1 MVQGCGFVRA
11 PFCFGY
17 DFTEAGSPEAGSR
30 GQRMAHLNQRAHSL
44 IPPGFDSPISRP
56 LILQAAALG
65 GVLILAAWLRW
76 QYILHVQP
84 YPDEFVTLLAV
95 KMILQKGLP
104 LLPSGLFYDHGLL
117 FSYAGGLASALFGFS
132 REVVRATSLV
142 FDLLTVLL
150 AWHVGRRWFSAEA
163 GLVAATLMAVAPTAV
178 LWGGRARMYALL
190 QLLVLLTLYCAFA
203 GTGAAPFSAYAS
215 RFRRLALFG
224 YLAATLTQFVSI
236 ALIPPLTLGTVA
248 AGWLQARQTGERP
261 WFRSRRVWW
270 EIGGLAIIV
279 LVAFLVKRMGQPKS
293 IAPLQIGG
301 EGILT
306 GIAQVVAIY
315 GAFSTDLAASWDTL
329 APFFTA
335 PEAMVPTLLALLA
348 IVWCGV
354 NLVRRRTSPRD
365 LATLFLALILAATTV
380 EMIFFVAPDRRDDKY
395 LVMLLPVFFLLA
407 ADGATR
413 LIKSQISNLKSQILG
428 LAICLALIIYTW
440 PFTSALLARTGSDY
454 DTAFGY
460 VRDHWKSS
468 DAILTGT
475 PAAAAIYLGR
485 NDYYAVEGSGG
496 YAYRILQRDGQQVDR
511 WLGSPWLETDE
522 QLRAAFGAATRVW
535 LVLERWGL
543 IKEYYSPLTM
553 QRILAMTDF
562 VREDN
567 GIVVLRSRPPAA
579 LIPEN
584 PSSSLAAN
592 FDNQLA
598 LQGYDLTWQATD
610 QKSRQLNLVLYWQA
624 LSSIPYDY
632 TVFVHLRDTAG
643 RNVVQADHQPLA
655 PVYPPTLWP
664 VGQTIRERS
673 VLTLPEG
680 IAAGTYDLWIG
691 LYRLDT
697 LERLPV
703 AGGNS
708 SDNAVLLGEVA
719 VQ

>member
-1 MVQGCGFVRA
+1 
-11 PFCFGY
+11 
-17 DFTEAGSPEAGSR
+17 
-30 GQRMAHLNQRAHSL
+30 MAHLNQRRPSP
-44 IPPGFDSPISRP
+44 IPSFFDSRFDSRISRP
-56 LILQAAALG
+56 LIFQAVALG
-65 GVLILAAWLRW
+65 VVLILAAWLRW
-76 QYILHVQP
+76 YYILHVQP

-132 REVVRATSLV
+132 REAVRATSLV

-150 AWHVGRRWFSAEA
+150 IWHVGRRWFSAEA
-163 GLVAATLMAVAPTAV
+163 GLAAATLMAVAPTAV

-190 QLLVLLTLYCAFA
+190 QLLVLLTLYFAFA
-203 GTGAAPFSAYAS
+203 GANPLGAYAS

-224 YLAATLTQFVSI
+224 CLGATLTQFVSI
-236 ALIPPLTLGTVA
+236 ALIPPLALGTVA
-248 AGWLQARQTGERP
+248 VGWLQARQTGERP

-270 EIGGLAIIV
+270 EIGGLAVIV
-279 LVAFLVKRMGQPKS
+279 LAAFLVKRMGQPKS
-293 IAPLQIGG
+293 IAPLQLGG
-301 EGILT
+301 GGILT

-315 GAFSTDLAASWDTL
+315 GAFSTDLAASWNTL

-335 PEAMVPTLLALLA
+335 PEAIGLTLLALLG

-354 NLVRRRTSPRD
+354 NLVRRRASARD
-365 LATLFLALILAATTV
+365 MATLFLALILAATTV

-395 LVMLLPVFFLLA
+395 LVMLLPALFLLA

-413 LIKSQISNLKSQILG
+413 LFKSQIPNLKYQTSSDRTSQMGRATSNLQSLISGFQAPILG
-428 LAICLALIIYTW
+428 LIICLLLIIYNW

-460 VRDHWKSS
+460 VRDHWKPG

-485 NDYYAVEGSGG
+485 SDYYAVEGSGG
-496 YAYRILQRDGQQVDR
+496 YAYRIMQRDGQPVDR

-522 QLRAAFGAATRVW
+522 QLRAAFDAAPRVW

-567 GIVVLRSRPPAA
+567 GVIVLRSRPAAA
-579 LIPEN
+579 LIPEI
-584 PSSSLAAN
+584 PSASLVVN

-598 LQGYDLTWQATD
+598 LQGYDLAWQENGP
-610 QKSRQLNLVLYWQA
+610 KSRQLSLVLYWQP
-624 LSSIPYDY
+624 LSTIPYDY
-632 TVFVHLRDTAG
+632 TVFVHLRDAAG
-643 RNVVQADHQPLA
+643 RNVAQADHQPLT

-680 IAAGTYDLWIG
+680 IAAGTYNLWIG

-703 AGGNS
+703 AGGPS
-708 SDNAVLLGEVA
+708 SDNAVSLGEVA
-719 VQ
+719 VR

>member
-1 MVQGCGFVRA
+1 
-11 PFCFGY
+11 
-17 DFTEAGSPEAGSR
+17 
-30 GQRMAHLNQRAHSL
+30 
-44 IPPGFDSPISRP
+44 
-56 LILQAAALG
+56 
-65 GVLILAAWLRW
+65 
-76 QYILHVQP
+76 
-84 YPDEFVTLLAV
+84 
-95 KMILQKGLP
+95 
-104 LLPSGLFYDHGLL
+104 
-117 FSYAGGLASALFGFS
+117 
-132 REVVRATSLV
+132 
-142 FDLLTVLL
+142 
-150 AWHVGRRWFSAEA
+150 
-163 GLVAATLMAVAPTAV
+163 
-178 LWGGRARMYALL
+178 
-190 QLLVLLTLYCAFA
+190 
-203 GTGAAPFSAYAS
+203 
-215 RFRRLALFG
+215 
-224 YLAATLTQFVSI
+224 
-236 ALIPPLTLGTVA
+236 
-248 AGWLQARQTGERP
+248 
-261 WFRSRRVWW
+261 
-270 EIGGLAIIV
+270 
-279 LVAFLVKRMGQPKS
+279 MGQPKS

-301 EGILT
+301 GGILT

-315 GAFSTDLAASWDTL
+315 GAFSTDLAASWGTL
-329 APFFTA
+329 APFYTA
-335 PEAMVPTLLALLA
+335 PEALVPTLLALLA
-348 IVWCGV
+348 IAWCGI
-354 NLVRRRTSPRD
+354 NFVRRRTSAHD

-395 LVMLLPVFFLLA
+395 LVMLLPALFLLA

-413 LIKSQISNLKSQILG
+413 LTRFRISNLQSPISNLQPPILG
-428 LAICLALIIYTW
+428 LAICALLIIYSW

-460 VRDHWKSS
+460 VRDHWKPG

-485 NDYYAVEGSGG
+485 NDYYAVEGGGG

-522 QLRAAFGAATRVW
+522 QLRAALGAGPRVW

-543 IKEYYSPLTM
+543 TKEYYSPLTM

-567 GIVVLRSRPPAA
+567 GVVVLRSRPAAA

-584 PSSSLAAN
+584 PSTSLAAN

-598 LQGYDLTWQATD
+598 LQGYDLTWQESG
-610 QKSRQLNLVLYWQA
+610 QKSRQLSLVLYWQA

-632 TVFVHLRDTAG
+632 TVFVHLRDAAG
-643 RNVVQADHQPLA
+643 RNVAQADHQPLA

-680 IAAGTYDLWIG
+680 IAAGTYNLWIG

-703 AGGNS
+703 AGGPS
-708 SDNAVLLGEVA
+708 SDNAVSLGEVA
-719 VQ
+719 VR

>member
-1 MVQGCGFVRA
+1 
-11 PFCFGY
+11 
-17 DFTEAGSPEAGSR
+17 
-30 GQRMAHLNQRAHSL
+30 MAHLNQRRHSL
-44 IPPGFDSPISRP
+44 IPSSSDSPISYS
-56 LILQAAALG
+56 LILQALALG
-65 GVLILAAWLRW
+65 VMLILAAWLRGY
-76 QYILHVQP
+76 YILHVQP

-132 REVVRATSLV
+132 RETVRATSLV

-150 AWHVGRRWFSAEA
+150 VWHVGRRWYSAEA

-203 GTGAAPFSAYAS
+203 GANPLGAYAS
-215 RFRRLALFG
+215 RFRRLALLG
-224 YLAATLTQFVSI
+224 YLGVTLAQFVSI
-236 ALIPPLTLGTVA
+236 ALIPPLALGMVVV
-248 AGWLQARQTGERP
+248 GWIQARQTGGRP

-270 EIGGLAIIV
+270 EMGGLVIIV

-293 IAPLQIGG
+293 IAPLQFGGG
-301 EGILT
+301 EILT

-335 PEAMVPTLLALLA
+335 PEAIVPALLALLA
-348 IVWCGV
+348 IAWCGV
-354 NLVRRRTSPRD
+354 NLVRRRASARD
-365 LATLFLALILAATTV
+365 LATLFLALILAVTTV

-395 LVMLLPVFFLLA
+395 LVMLLPVLFLLA

-413 LIKSQISNLKSQILG
+413 LIKSQTSNLKSQILG
-428 LAICLALIIYTW
+428 LAICVLLLIYSW
-440 PFTSALLARTGSDY
+440 PFTSALLARPGADY

-460 VRDHWKSS
+460 VRDHWKPG

-496 YAYRILQRDGQQVDR
+496 YAYRIMQRDGQQVDR

-522 QLRAAFGAATRVW
+522 QLRAAFGATPRVW

-567 GIVVLRSRPPAA
+567 GIVVLRSRTAAA

-584 PSSSLAAN
+584 PSASLSAN

-598 LQGYDLTWQATD
+598 LQGYDLTSQESG
-610 QKSRQLNLVLYWQA
+610 QKSRQLSLVLYWQA

-632 TVFVHLRDTAG
+632 TVFVHLRDAAG
-643 RNVVQADHQPLA
+643 RNVAQADHQPLA

-680 IAAGTYDLWIG
+680 LAAGTYNLWVG

-697 LERLPV
+697 MERLPV

-708 SDNAVLLGEVA
+708 SDNAVSLGEVA